1 MYCKYCKLKLLNPD
15 IESICEVCSTKEIN
29 IENIIQKLNMAFFI
43 ENINQNDK
51 HQIELQLKESLKS
64 FPSPEIHKKIHK
76 ILIELYGHKHLYLA
90 EIYESSGDCFL
101 DLEIRSSITYYK
113 KSYPIWAD
121 LEGYESEC
129 TARLFEKIGK
139 GYLNVEL
146 YKEALVFFSRAKLSL
161 EFTIGKT
168 DLRLASLHKLC
179 GISFE
184 SLERYPEAIKEYKKS
199 LTIFNTLYTKENESV
214 INICDTISDLYDRV
228 GNKKEAIFFKHR
240 GYEFKEEEDPDDFST
255 LIENLDL

>member
-1 MYCKYCKLKLLNPD
+1 MKLLNPD
-15 IESICEVCSTKEIN
+15 IDSLCEVCIIKEMN
-29 IENIIQKLNMAFFI
+29 IENIIQKLRDAFFS
-43 ENINQNDK
+43 ENIQKNDK
-51 HQIELQLKESLKS
+51 HEIEVQLKESLLS
-64 FPSPEIHKKIHK
+64 FPSLDVHKKIHK
-76 ILIELYGHKHLYLA
+76 ILIELYGHKHPFLA
-90 EIYESSGDCFL
+90 EIYESSGDYFFTI
-101 DLEIRSSITYYK
+101 DIETSILFYK

-121 LEGYESEC
+121 LEGDEYEC

-139 GYLNVEL
+139 GYLKVEL

-161 EFTIGKT
+161 KFTIGKT

-214 INICDTISDLYDRV
+214 INICGTISDLYDRV
-228 GNKKEAIFFKHR
+228 GNKKEAMFFKHR

-255 LIENLDL
+255 LFKNLDL